1 MAAVLLSPF
10 LGGGLGGGAA
20 VAVLGGLLFGL
31 GVVFALWA
39 VVRLGS
45 SLTPFPA
52 PRPDQGVKTAGPY
65 ALVRHP
71 MYGGAI
77 LIALGWSLL
86 FTTIAGL
93 ALSLI
98 LALLL
103 DLKSRREEEWLC
115 ERLEGYSDYRRRTPR
130 RLLPFVY

>member
-1 MAAVLLSPF
+1 
-10 LGGGLGGGAA
+10 
-20 VAVLGGLLFGL
+20 
-31 GVVFALWA
+31 
-39 VVRLGS
+39 
-45 SLTPFPA
+45 
-52 PRPDQGVKTAGPY
+52 
-65 ALVRHP
+65 

>member
-31 GVVFALWA
+31 GVAFALWA

-52 PRPDQGVKTAGPY
+52 PRPDPGV
-65 ALVRHP
+65 
-71 MYGGAI
+71 
-77 LIALGWSLL
+77 
-86 FTTIAGL
+86 
-93 ALSLI
+93 
-98 LALLL
+98 
-103 DLKSRREEEWLC
+103 
-115 ERLEGYSDYRRRTPR
+115 
-130 RLLPFVY
+130 